1 MRLKHEEEVKRLEQQ
16 NTRVQLT
23 MEEQLAETKE
33 NARTVIEQYEDRL
46 AELNRLVIELRQE
59 KLMSVQSRLEAKDTI
74 RMLEAVKE
82 VAVRFMMSL
91 FHYLVFSKDMILG

>member
-33 NARTVIEQYEDRL
+33 NARTAIEQYEDRL

-59 KLMSVQSRLEAKDTI
+59 KLKSVQSRLEAKDTI

-91 FHYLVFSKDMILG
+91 FDYLVFSKDMILG